1 MKIRL
6 IALMVFVVCN
16 VAVADDAEDA
26 GAKLYEY
33 FATFNDKDIQK
44 VANYIYST
52 PVHIGGGAGHR
63 VLATPDAAVENLTG
77 LYKQLDAQGWVESRI
92 SDLKICV
99 ASETLA
105 LVDTRY
111 SRLDKEGNVIPP
123 AIRTTLYVLQKIEGD
138 WRVVA
143 FYGHDNEMRPACA

>member
-1 MKIRL
+1 MKIRI
-6 IALMVFVVCN
+6 IALLMFTVCN
-16 VAVADDAEDA
+16 VAIADEAEDA

-33 FATFNDKDIQK
+33 FATFNEKDIQK

-52 PVHIGGGAGHR
+52 PVHVGGGAGHR

-77 LYKQLDAQGWVESRI
+77 LYKQLDTQGWVESRI
-92 SDLKICV
+92 SDLEICV

-111 SRLDKEGNVIPP
+111 SRIDKEGNAIPP

-143 FYGHDNEMRPACA
+143 FYGHDNDMRPACD

>member
-1 MKIRL
+1 MKIRI
-6 IALMVFVVCN
+6 IALLIFVVCN
-16 VAVADDAEDA
+16 VAVADDADDA

-33 FATFNDKDIQK
+33 FATFNERDIQK

-52 PVHIGGGAGHR
+52 PVHVGGGAGHR

-77 LYKQLDAQGWVESRI
+77 LYKQLDTQGWVESRI

-111 SRLDKEGNVIPP
+111 SRIDKDGNVIPP

-143 FYGHDNEMRPACA
+143 FYGHDNALRPACD